1 MCEHLT
7 IEKRSKKIE
16 YTPPYETLQIYD
28 RLIAYSAKRFLKTD
42 EGKEALAMVHE
53 TLNESKPQDDIDVAV
68 RSEITGRE
76 TMEIV

>member
-1 MCEHLT
+1 MCEHFT

-42 EGKEALAMVHE
+42 EGKEVHE